1 MVVTT
6 RLLNRLRKSLQL
18 TLSVQTRPF
27 IALSSFLLAGCWS
40 GYQGR
45 ESADQQVYP
54 LLQTATASITGQNKI
69 FPLDRPVDTLRKRLL
84 DSQETVTL
92 SLLDALDVAAENN
105 RDFQRQKESLY
116 LAALDLTRDQHNFA
130 VIWSGGGA
138 GSITGQGNN
147 DSANARL
154 SDDLSAQ
161 ANSVSGTRVVAS
173 FVNTFLRSVI
183 HGGSFDGSSILNL
196 TLTQPLLR
204 GAGERIVR
212 EPLTQSER
220 DLIYAVR
227 TFERFRETFSVRIV
241 SEYYDVLGQM
251 ADLQNVE
258 ANYRSFE
265 QSSQQIEELSKAGR
279 KTITDLGRAQ
289 QSQYSAD
296 AQRVAARNRLQNTL
310 DRFKLT
316 LGLPVTAKVVLD
328 PVELDRLNAQSVA
341 PVVLA
346 EDQALTLALQRRYD
360 HRTIVDQVEDAGRR
374 VYVAEDALQMS
385 LDFTSALNVPAE
397 SGKGLNLDWSKVNWS
412 AGFELD
418 LALDKLV
425 ERNAY
430 RSALISFDLSIRN
443 REQSEDQVALEVRT
457 ALRNIQ
463 SAFDSYRI
471 QTEAV
476 RLAQQRV
483 EATTDLY
490 AAGRVQALEKLD
502 AQDSLL
508 QAQIQLTAAIVNYS
522 VARLQLLR
530 DLEGL
535 ALEPKGFRF
544 DPALPIPQAKLAEEK
559 P

>member
-1 MVVTT
+1 V
-6 RLLNRLRKSLQL
+6 
-18 TLSVQTRPF
+18 
-27 IALSSFLLAGCWS
+27 IA
-40 GYQGR
+40 
-45 ESADQQVYP
+45 E
-54 LLQTATASITGQNKI
+54 
-69 FPLDRPVDTLRKRLL
+69 
-84 DSQETVTL
+84 
-92 SLLDALDVAAENN
+92 DVA
-105 RDFQRQKESLY
+105 
-116 LAALDLTRDQHNFA
+116 LA
-130 VIWSGGGA
+130 
-138 GSITGQGNN
+138 
-147 DSANARL
+147 
-154 SDDLSAQ
+154 
-161 ANSVSGTRVVAS
+161 
-173 FVNTFLRSVI
+173 
-183 HGGSFDGSSILNL
+183 
-196 TLTQPLLR
+196 
-204 GAGERIVR
+204 
-212 EPLTQSER
+212 
-220 DLIYAVR
+220 
-227 TFERFRETFSVRIV
+227 
-241 SEYYDVLGQM
+241 
-251 ADLQNVE
+251 
-258 ANYRSFE
+258 
-265 QSSQQIEELSKAGR
+265 
-279 KTITDLGRAQ
+279 
-289 QSQYSAD
+289 
-296 AQRVAARNRLQNTL
+296 
-310 DRFKLT
+310 
-316 LGLPVTAKVVLD
+316 
-328 PVELDRLNAQSVA
+328 
-341 PVVLA
+341 
-346 EDQALTLALQRRYD
+346 LALQRRFD

-457 ALRNIQ
+457 SLRNIQ

-522 VARLQLLR
+522 VARLQFLR

-544 DPALPIPQAKLAEEK
+544 DPALPLPQPKPAEEK

>member
-1 MVVTT
+1 
-6 RLLNRLRKSLQL
+6 
-18 TLSVQTRPF
+18 VQ
-27 IALSSFLLAGCWS
+27 
-40 GYQGR
+40 
-45 ESADQQVYP
+45 
-54 LLQTATASITGQNKI
+54 
-69 FPLDRPVDTLRKRLL
+69 
-84 DSQETVTL
+84 
-92 SLLDALDVAAENN
+92 
-105 RDFQRQKESLY
+105 
-116 LAALDLTRDQHNFA
+116 
-130 VIWSGGGA
+130 
-138 GSITGQGNN
+138 
-147 DSANARL
+147 
-154 SDDLSAQ
+154 
-161 ANSVSGTRVVAS
+161 GTRVVAS

-212 EPLTQSER
+212 EPLTQGER

-227 TFERFRETFSVRIV
+227 TFERFRETFAVRIV
-241 SEYYDVLGQM
+241 SDYYDVLGQM

-296 AQRVAARNRLQNTL
+296 AQRVAARNRLQNTI

-316 LGLPVTAKVVLD
+316 LGLPVTAKVALD
-328 PVELDRLNAQSVA
+328 PIELDRLNTQSMA

-346 EDQALTLALQRRYD
+346 EDHALKLALDRRFD

-385 LDFTSALNVPAE
+385 LNFTSALNVPSE
-397 SGKGLNLDWSKVNWS
+397 SGKSLNLDWSKVNWS

-430 RSALISFDLSIRN
+430 RSALISFDLAIRN

-463 SAFDSYRI
+463 SSFDSYRI

-502 AQDSLL
+502 AQDALL
-508 QAQIQLTAAIVNYS
+508 QAQIQLTAAIVEYS

-535 ALEPKGFRF
+535 SLEPRGFRF
-544 DPALPIPQAKLAEEK
+544 DPALPLPQPKPAEEK